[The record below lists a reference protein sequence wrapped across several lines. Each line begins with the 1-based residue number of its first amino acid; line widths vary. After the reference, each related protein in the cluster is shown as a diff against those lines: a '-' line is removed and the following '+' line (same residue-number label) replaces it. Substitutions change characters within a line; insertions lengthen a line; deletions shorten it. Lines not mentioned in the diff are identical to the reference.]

1 MKLIVAIKLRIKLEI
16 DGTVHVL
23 SLKWFVSIN
32 FSDEMNP

>member
-23 SLKWFVSIN
+23 SLKLIERIKLEMKFV
-32 FSDEMNP
+32 